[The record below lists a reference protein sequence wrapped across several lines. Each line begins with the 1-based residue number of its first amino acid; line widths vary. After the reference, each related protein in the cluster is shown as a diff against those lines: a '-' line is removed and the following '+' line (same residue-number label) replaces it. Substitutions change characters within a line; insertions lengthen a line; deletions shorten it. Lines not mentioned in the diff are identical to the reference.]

1 VPAER
6 SIDIP
11 FHQLNGNEMAL
22 LDTLYTRG
30 GVDLTPDARK
40 GFQRYLTDNPRGK
53 HGHIRY
59 DLHRHF
65 QRSADDIRSRFGFYF
80 DRFDV
85 RPEATGKETR

>member
-1 VPAER
+1 
-6 SIDIP
+6 D
-11 FHQLNGNEMAL
+11 H
-22 LDTLYTRG
+22 
-30 GVDLTPDARK
+30 
-40 GFQRYLTDNPRGK
+40 PRGK

-59 DLHRHF
+59 DLQRHF